1 MCRIEFHAIPRLFDA
16 IPHPYPASRAV
27 PEWMKNL
34 PMERGGGPTLKRCP
48 PFLEAMTA
56 GYIIPVPF
64 DVGLTVSPQGLVSV
78 QCQEMQMISAH
89 FTAQYEG
96 APFENTAVLKFH
108 NPWVIITPADYVC
121 LITAPFNRFELPFMP
136 LTGIV
141 ETDGYYREIHVP
153 SICMLQPGQ
162 SATMKRGMPLIQVIP
177 IKRERWGM
185 STSRQDQEKRRAAE
199 QPFTADRH
207 HYKEAIW
214 KKLEYS

>member
-48 PFLEAMTA
+48 PFLEAITA
-56 GYIIPVPF
+56 GYIIPTPF
-64 DVGLTVSPQGLVSV
+64 DVGLTVSPQGVVSV
-78 QCQEMQMISAH
+78 TCEDMSMISAH

-121 LITAPFNRFELPFMP
+121 LITAPLNRFELPFMP

-141 ETDGYYREIHVP
+141 ETGDYYREIHIP
-153 SICMLQPGQ
+153 SVCMLSPGQ
-162 SATMKRGMPLIQVIP
+162 SATMKRGTPLIQVIP
-177 IKRERWGM
+177 IKREQWSM
-185 STSRQDQEKRRAAE
+185 ATSPQDLDKRRATE
-199 QPFTADRH
+199 EPFKANRH
-207 HYKEAIW
+207 HYKEQIW
-214 KKLEYS
+214 KRLEYS